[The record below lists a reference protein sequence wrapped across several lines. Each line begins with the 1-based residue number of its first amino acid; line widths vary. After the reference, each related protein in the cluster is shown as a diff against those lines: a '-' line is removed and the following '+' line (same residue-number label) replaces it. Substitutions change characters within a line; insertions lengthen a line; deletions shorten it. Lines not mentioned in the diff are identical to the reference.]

1 MRSYPQNSPRAAARI
16 VALAMLADGSL
27 CKKEIDTFD
36 RLNAREQIGLG
47 KDEFHAVVNTFCED
61 LLTAAQSGWGGMCS
75 VDPKTMSE
83 LMAEIDDPALR
94 RKLIGLCVEVAE
106 ADGHVADSEAIVLV
120 AAVEHWGLQ
129 HEMLRVGVVRG

>member
-27 CKKEIDTFD
+27 CKKELDTFD
-36 RLNAREQIGLG
+36 QMNAHDQIGLD
-47 KDEFHAVVNTFCED
+47 KEEFQSVVNTFCED
-61 LLTAAQSGWGGMCS
+61 LLTAAQSSWGGMCS
-75 VDPKTMSE
+75 VDPKTVTE

-94 RKLIGLCVEVAE
+94 RKLIGMCVEVAE

-129 HEMLRVGVVRG
+129 HEMLKVSVEHG

>member
-27 CKKEIDTFD
+27 CKKELDTLD
-36 RLNAREQIGLG
+36 QLNAHEQIGLD
-47 KDEFHAVVNTFCED
+47 KEEFHAVVHTFCED
-61 LLTAAQSGWGGMCS
+61 LLTAAHSSWGGMCS
-75 VDPKTMSE
+75 VDPKTMAE

-106 ADGHVADSEAIVLV
+106 ADGQVADSEEIVLV

-129 HEMLRVGVVRG
+129 HEMLKVGVKRG